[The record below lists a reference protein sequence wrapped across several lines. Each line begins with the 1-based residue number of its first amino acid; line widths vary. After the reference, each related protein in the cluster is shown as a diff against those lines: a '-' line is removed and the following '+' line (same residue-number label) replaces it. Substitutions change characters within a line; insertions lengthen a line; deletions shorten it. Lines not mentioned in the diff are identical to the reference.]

1 MVLLS
6 DRYELGATIG
16 AGGMAR
22 VVQAHDRLLDRQV
35 AVKLMRDDLSA
46 DPTVRERFLREA
58 RAAARFAH
66 PNAVA
71 VYDTGQDG
79 RQPWIV
85 MELVDGDNLADR
97 LATKGALP
105 AETARAITD
114 QVLAAL
120 SAAHRAGMVHRDV
133 KPANILLPR
142 DGGVKLT
149 DFGIAKGIQ
158 EATAGL
164 TATGQL
170 IGTAKYLA
178 PEQVD
183 GHPATPASDV
193 YAMGVVLYEML
204 SGAPPFRG
212 ENALAVALA
221 HTRDP
226 VPPLRG
232 VDPALASVA
241 QRALAKDPEQRF
253 PDAAAMRDAL
263 AGRSPEAGAAPAAAA
278 ATVPLRQPSSTTTVL
293 DHPRRDGAPW
303 LLIGVVLL
311 ALVGLLAFAANSL
324 RDAPR
329 EQTGQAN
336 PTRTSQNQGGGAVPI
351 TPGSQTE
358 PQRTEPEETD
368 PAATEPAATEPQ
380 PTEPEPTEPQE
391 PATPTT
397 LAELVALLDTNGGA
411 YGERQ
416 PDLADKITDLLGRP
430 EDDRPEEAA
439 KLQDETTKWVA
450 DGELD
455 AEIGALA
462 VQLLEPLAAQRPP
475 EDDDE
480 GGDEGGDGG
489 DDSEEAR
496 AKPPKGPAP
505 PGNGRGK
512 PGPPG
517 RDD

>member
-1 MVLLS
+1 MVVLS

-22 VVQAHDRLLDRQV
+22 VVQAHDRLLDRPV

-46 DPTVRERFLREA
+46 DPTVRQRFLREA

-97 LATKGALP
+97 LAAEGALP
-105 AETARAITD
+105 AETARSITD

-133 KPANILLPR
+133 KPANILLPHQ
-142 DGGVKLT
+142 GGVKLT

-183 GHPATPASDV
+183 GHPATPASDI
-193 YAMGVVLYEML
+193 YAIGVVLYEML
-204 SGAPPFRG
+204 TGAPPFLG

-226 VPPLRG
+226 VPPLHG
-232 VDPALASVA
+232 VDPTLASVA
-241 QRALAKDPEQRF
+241 ERALAKDPEQRY

-263 AGRSPEAGAAPAAAA
+263 AGRSPAIGAAPVAAA
-278 ATVPLRQPSSTTTVL
+278 ATVPLRESSAATTVL
-293 DHPRRDGAPW
+293 DHPHRGAPW

-311 ALVGLLAFAANSL
+311 AVLGLLAFAASNL
-324 RDAPR
+324 QDGTG
-329 EQTGQAN
+329 EQAGQGN
-336 PTRTSQNQGGGAVPI
+336 QRQNQGGGAVPI
-351 TPGSQTE
+351 APESQTEATEPSQTE
-358 PQRTEPEETD
+358 PQQTEP
-368 PAATEPAATEPQ
+368 P

-391 PATPTT
+391 PAAPTS
-397 LAELVALLDTNGGA
+397 LAELIALLDANEGA
-411 YGERQ
+411 YGEKQ
-416 PDLADKITDLLGRP
+416 PDLADKVNDLLGRP
-430 EDDRPEEAA
+430 EDERPEEAV
-439 KLQDETTKWVA
+439 KLQEETAEWVA

-455 AEIGALA
+455 PEIGALA
-462 VQLLEPLAAQRPP
+462 VQLLEPLAAQRPREDTD
-475 EDDDE
+475 EDDEDNPA
-480 GGDEGGDGG
+480 
-489 DDSEEAR
+489 EAR
-496 AKPPKGPAP
+496 AKPPKG
-505 PGNGRGK
+505 GK
-512 PGPPG
+512 PPGPPG

>member
-22 VVQAHDRLLDRQV
+22 VVQAHDRLLDRPV

-46 DPTVRERFLREA
+46 DPTVRQRFLREA

-79 RQPWIV
+79 RRPWIV

-97 LATKGALP
+97 LAAEGALP
-105 AETARAITD
+105 AETAKAITD

-133 KPANILLPR
+133 KPANILLPDR
-142 DGGVKLT
+142 GGVKLT

-183 GHPATPASDV
+183 GHPATPASDI

-204 SGAPPFRG
+204 AGAPPFSG

-226 VPPLRG
+226 VPPLLG
-232 VDPALASVA
+232 VDPTLASVA
-241 QRALAKDPEQRF
+241 ERALAKDPAGRY
-253 PDAAAMRDAL
+253 PDAAAMREAL
-263 AGRSPEAGAAPAAAA
+263 GGDSRGAPVAPVASAA
-278 ATVPLRQPSSTTTVL
+278 ATVPLRDPSAAATVP
-293 DHPRRDGAPW
+293 DRERNRPPW
-303 LLIGVVLL
+303 LLIGVVVL
-311 ALVGLLAFAANSL
+311 ALLGLLAFAADSL
-324 RDAPR
+324 MDGT
-329 EQTGQAN
+329 TGQA
-336 PTRTSQNQGGGAVPI
+336 G
-351 TPGSQTE
+351 
-358 PQRTEPEETD
+358 
-368 PAATEPAATEPQ
+368 
-380 PTEPEPTEPQE
+380 
-391 PATPTT
+391 
-397 LAELVALLDTNGGA
+397 
-411 YGERQ
+411 
-416 PDLADKITDLLGRP
+416 
-430 EDDRPEEAA
+430 
-439 KLQDETTKWVA
+439 
-450 DGELD
+450 
-455 AEIGALA
+455 
-462 VQLLEPLAAQRPP
+462 
-475 EDDDE
+475 
-480 GGDEGGDGG
+480 
-489 DDSEEAR
+489 
-496 AKPPKGPAP
+496 
-505 PGNGRGK
+505 
-512 PGPPG
+512 
-517 RDD
+517 

>member
-22 VVQAHDRLLDRQV
+22 VVQAHDRLLDRPV

-46 DPTVRERFLREA
+46 DPTVRQRFLREA

-79 RQPWIV
+79 RRPWIV

-97 LATKGALP
+97 LAAEGALP
-105 AETARAITD
+105 AETAKAITD

-133 KPANILLPR
+133 KPANILLPDR
-142 DGGVKLT
+142 GGVKLT

-183 GHPATPASDV
+183 GHPATPASDI

-204 SGAPPFRG
+204 AGAPPFSG

-232 VDPALASVA
+232 VDPTLASVA
-241 QRALAKDPEQRF
+241 QRALAKDPAGRY
-253 PDAAAMRDAL
+253 PDAAAMREAL
-263 AGRSPEAGAAPAAAA
+263 GGDSRPAPVAPVAAAA
-278 ATVPLRQPSSTTTVL
+278 ATVPLRDPSAAATVP
-293 DHPRRDGAPW
+293 DRERNRPPW
-303 LLIGVVLL
+303 LLIGVVVL
-311 ALVGLLAFAANSL
+311 ALLGLLAFAADSL
-324 RDAPR
+324 MDG
-329 EQTGQAN
+329 TTGGQAGQ
-336 PTRTSQNQGGGAVPI
+336 RSQRQSRQGGEVPI
-351 TPGSQTE
+351 APGSASEAQQTE
-358 PQRTEPEETD
+358 PAQTEPE
-368 PAATEPAATEPQ
+368 Q
-380 PTEPEPTEPQE
+380 TEPEQTEPEQTEPEQVEPAQTEPQE
-391 PATPTT
+391 PPTPTS
-397 LAELVALLDTNGGA
+397 LAELIALLDADDGA
-411 YGERQ
+411 YGEKQ
-416 PDLADKITDLLGRP
+416 PDLVDKLTDLLGKSEDERP
-430 EDDRPEEAA
+430 KEAA
-439 KLQDETTKWVA
+439 KLQEEIGEWVA
-450 DGELD
+450 NGELD
-455 AEIGALA
+455 AEIAALA
-462 VQLLEPLAAQRPP
+462 VRRLEPLAAQRPA
-475 EDDDE
+475 EDDGDDDDDE
-480 GGDEGGDGG
+480 GE
-489 DDSEEAR
+489 R
-496 AKPPKGPAP
+496 R
-505 PGNGRGK
+505 GRGQRRR
-512 PGPPG
+512 G
-517 RDD
+517 

>member
-22 VVQAHDRLLDRQV
+22 VVQAHDRLLDRPV

-46 DPTVRERFLREA
+46 DPTVRQRFLREA

-79 RQPWIV
+79 RRPWIV

-97 LATKGALP
+97 LAAEGALP
-105 AETARAITD
+105 AETAKAITD

-133 KPANILLPR
+133 KPANILLPDR
-142 DGGVKLT
+142 GGVKLT

-183 GHPATPASDV
+183 GHPATPASDI

-204 SGAPPFRG
+204 AGAPPFSG

-232 VDPALASVA
+232 VDPTLASVA
-241 QRALAKDPEQRF
+241 ERALAKDPAGRY
-253 PDAAAMRDAL
+253 PDAAAMREAL
-263 AGRSPEAGAAPAAAA
+263 GGDSRPAPVAPVAAAA
-278 ATVPLRQPSSTTTVL
+278 ATVPLRDPSAAATVP
-293 DHPRRDGAPW
+293 DRERNRPPW
-303 LLIGVVLL
+303 LLIGVVVL
-311 ALVGLLAFAANSL
+311 ALLGLLAFAADSL
-324 RDAPR
+324 MDGTA
-329 EQTGQAN
+329 GQAGQ
-336 PTRTSQNQGGGAVPI
+336 RSQRQSRQGGGVPI
-351 TPGSQTE
+351 APGSASEAQQTE
-358 PQRTEPEETD
+358 PAQTEPEQAE
-368 PAATEPAATEPQ
+368 PEQVEPAQ
-380 PTEPEPTEPQE
+380 TEPQE
-391 PATPTT
+391 PPAPTS
-397 LAELVALLDTNGGA
+397 LAELIALLDADDGA

-416 PDLADKITDLLGRP
+416 PDLVDKLTDLLGKS
-430 EDDRPEEAA
+430 EDERPEEAA
-439 KLQDETTKWVA
+439 ELQEEISEWVA
-450 DGELD
+450 NGELD
-455 AEIGALA
+455 AEIAALA
-462 VQLLEPLAAQRPP
+462 VRLLEPLAAQRSA
-475 EDDDE
+475 EDD
-480 GGDEGGDGG
+480 GDEGDDGG
-489 DDSEEAR
+489 EDNGDEGDD
-496 AKPPKGPAP
+496 
-505 PGNGRGK
+505 
-512 PGPPG
+512 
-517 RDD
+517 

>member
-22 VVQAHDRLLDRQV
+22 VVQAHDRLLDRAV

-79 RQPWIV
+79 RRPWIV

-97 LATKGALP
+97 LAAEGALP
-105 AETARAITD
+105 ADTAKSIAD

-170 IGTAKYLA
+170 IGTAKYLS

-204 SGAPPFRG
+204 TGAPPFVG

-232 VDPALASVA
+232 VDQTLASVA
-241 QRALAKDPEQRF
+241 ERALAKDPEQRY

-263 AGRSPEAGAAPAAAA
+263 TGRSASAGVAWPAANPTQAAATTVPLLAAAAPAAGE
-278 ATVPLRQPSSTTTVL
+278 R
-293 DHPRRDGAPW
+293 RRDRSPW
-303 LLIGVVLL
+303 LLIAAGVLAVAGLL
-311 ALVGLLAFAANSL
+311 GLLAFLVGDLGDTPTAGGQRDQEQVRNQRPAASPQPQPSSGDEL
-324 RDAPR
+324 TEA
-329 EQTGQAN
+329 QA
-336 PTRTSQNQGGGAVPI
+336 TESQE
-351 TPGSQTE
+351 TE
-358 PQRTEPEETD
+358 PPASEPATSE
-368 PAATEPAATEPQ
+368 PATEPPL
-380 PTEPEPTEPQE
+380 
-391 PATPTT
+391 PTT
-397 LAELVALLDTNGGA
+397 LPELAVLLADSPAGT
-411 YGERQ
+411 YGRRQ
-416 PDLADKITDLLGRP
+416 DDLAEGIARLLERP
-430 EDDRPEEAA
+430 ESEQGEEAVE
-439 KLQDETTKWVA
+439 LRDDVREWVA
-450 DGELD
+450 DGELTPEAGD
-455 AEIGALA
+455 LALA
-462 VQLLEPLAAQRPP
+462 LLEPLAATVDSENGGGGNGDNGNSDNRNS
-475 EDDDE
+475 DNRNGDNGNRGGN
-480 GGDEGGDGG
+480 GGD
-489 DDSEEAR
+489 
-496 AKPPKGPAP
+496 
-505 PGNGRGK
+505 
-512 PGPPG
+512 
-517 RDD
+517 